1 MCFLAW
7 TLCYSVRVDMSVAIV
22 AMVNTSELYQTK
34 KYMIYSITK
43 LCCLTWSQWRWELI
57 TNRNRV
63 CGARRRVTWGTKD
76 FVNNCQG
83 IKIINI
89 YSRLEKKDNNPST
102 HQLAGILWRR
112 VLLGLS
118 ATRLHPWWVLL
129 WVCLHPA
136 SWGHSSWKIWRKVG
150 HWTWNLPL
158 YCSRASIT
166 IWFSE
171 NKLTVKDVIS

>member
-89 YSRLEKKDNNPST
+89 YSRLEKKITILALINLQASSDGEFYWDSVQQGYILGGFSYGYVCT
-102 HQLAGILWRR
+102 QLLGGILAERYGGKW
-112 VLLGLS
+112 VIGLGTFLS
-118 ATRLHPWWVLL
+118 TAAGQVSLFDSL
-129 WVCLHPA
+129 
-136 SWGHSSWKIWRKVG
+136 
-150 HWTWNLPL
+150 
-158 YCSRASIT
+158 SI
-166 IWFSE
+166 
-171 NKLTVKDVIS
+171 N